1 MKWVVVSTLLLAT
14 VPAWAKKPQDVFR
27 KQIVVS
33 AKRFPMR
40 FSSDSAMISFLRQ
53 HRKKEIWPEKDGT
66 WKFEFMCF
74 FADPLND
81 LQVSVKFFDL
91 TEGNKRFVNA
101 FDQFTSERGQRILAS
116 SIVLEKPQF
125 GANRKYRMIVSNR
138 GRELAE
144 TTFTLRGEGPKHS
157 GKVEFSDE
165 ETTQSD

>member
-1 MKWVVVSTLLLAT
+1 MKWLVVSVLLLAGGS
-14 VPAWAKKPQDVFR
+14 AWAKKPEDVFR

-40 FSSDSAMISFLRQ
+40 FSSDGAMVSFLRDN
-53 HRKKEIWPEKDGT
+53 RKKELWPEKDGT

-74 FADPLND
+74 FASPLND

-101 FDQFTSERGQRILAS
+101 YDQFTSERGQRILAS
-116 SIVLEKPQF
+116 NIVLEKPQF
-125 GANRKYRMIVSNR
+125 NVNRKYRMVVTNR
-138 GRELAE
+138 GQELAE
-144 TTFTLRGEGPKHS
+144 TTFVLRGQGPNFS

-165 ETTQSD
+165 ETR